1 MIPFDA
7 LSLAAIADEIKVIVG
22 AKVQGIRQPNP
33 TTIVVELYHRGTAH
47 QLLVCCHPEFF
58 RVHFVTQ
65 RPRNSGE
72 PPVFCATLRAR
83 LDGQTLESVVM
94 KHSDRVLVLDFNG
107 HKLIAELMGKHS
119 NLIFIDQENRILSAA
134 KWVREA
140 QSSRPILPNTAYLW
154 PPVLDASKPDLTEFT
169 KPLVHSKYK
178 RIGELWNPGYSLKD
192 GAYPVS
198 LSDQFSTWLNRDT
211 FSLALEQAY
220 RERIHSHEFNTA
232 QRSLIAQLESAILAR
247 EVAIQELQE
256 AIEMGGRAGQWQR
269 QAELLMAYAANL
281 PSGTTKT
288 TLPDYDGTPLEIK
301 LNSEQTGKENSLR
314 LFEKAKK
321 AKGRIGV
328 LQDQL
333 VRLKAIKYD
342 LDRYLLRALES
353 TTKTAIE
360 ECQTEIKERRLLLTQ
375 THRTPDGKQVKPF
388 DGQRIRELIGPKPP
402 SPLRR
407 KRRSERLPHPP
418 DRQEQRLVAP
428 RPRPH
433 LRPRARPHQ
442 QQTRTHPPRSP
453 RIRRQNR
460 RPELNPKT
468 RRLRLRRLHPQ
479 KIRPPNQRLPQRLRH
494 LHPRKN
500 SPRRGLTTSQH

>member
-281 PSGTTKT
+281 PSGSTKT

-314 LFEKAKK
+314 LFERAKK

-353 TTKTAIE
+353 TTKTALE

-375 THRTPDGKQVKPF
+375 THRSPNGKQVKPF
-388 DGQRIRELIGPKPP
+388 EGHRIRELVGPKNHRILYGENAEANDYLT
-402 SPLRR
+402 LRIGKSNDWWLHVR
-407 KRRSERLPHPP
+407 GHTSAHV
-418 DRQEQRLVAP
+418 LVP
-428 RPRPH
+428 
-433 LRPRARPHQ
+433 
-442 QQTRTHPPRSP
+442 TS
-453 RIRRQNR
+453 NK
-460 RPELNPKT
+460 PELTPREVLEFAAKIAVQNSNQKHAGFVAVDYTLKKHVRRTKGSPKGSVIYT
-468 RRLRLRRLHPQ
+468 HEKTLHVE
-479 KIRPPNQRLPQRLRH
+479 
-494 LHPRKN
+494 
-500 SPRRGLTTSQH
+500 G